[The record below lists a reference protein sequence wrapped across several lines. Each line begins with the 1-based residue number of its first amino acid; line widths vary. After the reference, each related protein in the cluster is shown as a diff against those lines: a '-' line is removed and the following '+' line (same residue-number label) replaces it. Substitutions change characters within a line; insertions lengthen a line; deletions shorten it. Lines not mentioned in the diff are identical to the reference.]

1 MYNKIASIILNSAK
15 AAGLS
20 DVFVA
25 QPDSLKENLAGK
37 IFVLAEIG
45 GKKTETKKIFDF
57 IVSSL
62 GHNYYNDE
70 KILFRDK
77 IEGLKIENIFEA
89 ALTRTNKDLA
99 EFLLAEKIKLT
110 PTATSITLGVVF
122 EDKLHFANFGHNRS
136 VLIYQRG
143 GNYELINVEA
153 NAAEFADNNSE
164 DSQVDRIQL
173 PKLFSSVISGEIPL
187 GSYFLFGSEALLE
200 YLSSKELVDIIT
212 KLPPMTAAEQ
222 IKNVLNKINNYVPF
236 LGLIIKNT
244 VGLSLPEF
252 REETYA
258 NTSNSS
264 AHSSISSLNYTE
276 QKTEQMLAPAG
287 LISFSKIIKNLKHW
301 LGTKLTKP
309 QRSKKKYSV
318 QSEKNVQAPLD
329 LGVVKSLNLARS
341 DSFLKAEKIFFKH
354 ESNFLLAGFK
364 KTLRIINI
372 IFNKQSWQKFGR
384 ALKNSLISL
393 NLKNR
398 YLLLALGLVIL
409 VLVIS
414 LSLTNWS
421 RQRRIVQE
429 NFDNLVS
436 QIEEKNN
443 GIATHLLYN
452 DEEGA
457 SRVLLETQALLAT
470 LPQETKAQ
478 KAIYERLSGELKT
491 EQEKIQKIVK
501 AEPPVKINDLS
512 SFVVKNITFAAGK
525 IFASSDRLVYS
536 FVPGSTSYVKT
547 EITGVNSLQF
557 LSFDK
562 KDNLYY
568 ASDNKIIQFNIK
580 TRANSSII
588 VNEPEPAL
596 SLGQARIFNSN
607 LYALR
612 ASQNQ
617 IYRYTRGAT
626 SFGAKSAWLK
636 EATNLNTASD
646 LLVDGD
652 IYVLQASGQV
662 MKFFKGQKSDYKSLP
677 VSPVMTQ
684 AQKILAGQNYI
695 YIFEP
700 ISKRLVVLSRSD
712 GHLTS
717 QYIFDS
723 LNSSLDFTVDESTKS
738 VYFLASSSLW
748 KVQLK

>member
-1 MYNKIASIILNSAK
+1 MYNKIASITLNSAK

-89 ALTRTNKDLA
+89 ALTKTNKDLA
-99 EFLLAEKIKLT
+99 EFLLAEKIKLS
-110 PTATSITLGVVF
+110 PAATSITLGVVF

-143 GNYELINVEA
+143 GHYELINVEA
-153 NAAEFADNNSE
+153 NAAEFANHNPE
-164 DSQVDRIQL
+164 DAEVDRTKL

-200 YLSSKELVDIIT
+200 YLSSKELIDIIT

-258 NTSNSS
+258 NTLNSS

-287 LISFSKIIKNLKHW
+287 LISFSKITKNLKHW
-301 LGTKLTKP
+301 LGAKLTKS
-309 QRSKKKYSV
+309 QRSQRKYSTRE
-318 QSEKNVQAPLD
+318 EKNVQAPLD

-354 ESNFLLAGFK
+354 ESNFLLLGFK
-364 KTLRIINI
+364 KTLRIMGV
-372 IFNKQSWQKFGR
+372 IFSKQSWQKSGH

-393 NLKNR
+393 NLRNR
-398 YLLLALGLVIL
+398 YLLFTLGLVIL

-436 QIEEKNN
+436 QITEKTSDVT
-443 GIATHLLYN
+443 ARLLY

-457 SRVLLETQALLAT
+457 GQILLETQALLAT

-478 KAIYERLSGELKT
+478 KEVYDRLSAQLKT
-491 EQEKIQKIVK
+491 EQEKIQKVVK

-512 SFVVKNITFAAGK
+512 DFALKNITFVAGK
-525 IFASSDRLVYS
+525 IFASSDRLIYS
-536 FVPGSTSYVKT
+536 LVPGSTSYVKT
-547 EITGVNSLQF
+547 EIPGVNSLQF

-562 KDNLYY
+562 KDKLFY
-568 ASDNKIIQFNIK
+568 ADSNKVIEFNIK
-580 TRANSSII
+580 TRTVNSII

-626 SFGAKSAWLK
+626 SFGAKSVWLK
-636 EATNLNTASD
+636 EAANLSAASD

-652 IYVLQASGQV
+652 IYVLQSSGQV

-684 AQKILAGQNYI
+684 ARKILAGQNYL

-700 ISKRLVVLSRSD
+700 ASKRLVVLSRSD

-723 LNSSLDFTVDESTKS
+723 LNNLLDFTVDESTKS